1 MTAQRIGT
9 DLARGAA
16 GDIGFAWALG
26 LGIGLLAFG
35 LLGFVPNP
43 LVGAPSAAWGT
54 PVFVTG
60 DAHDVLNLVAGAI
73 VLYGA
78 LGLTGR
84 RRGGLLIVAGVIG
97 LVLFLV
103 GLVSGTAF
111 GLLAYPVN
119 LPDQLLLLVVGGV
132 SIAVGYLARG
142 GTLRRPHGGEL
153 TATDA

>member
-16 GDIGFAWALG
+16 GDIGFAWSLG
-26 LGIGLLAFG
+26 LGIGLLAMG

-43 LVGAPSAAWGT
+43 LVGAPSPAWGT
-54 PVFVTG
+54 PLFLTG
-60 DAHDVLNLVAGAI
+60 DAHDVLDLVAGAA
-73 VLYGA
+73 VLYAA

-84 RRGGLLIVAGVIG
+84 RRGALLIGAGVIG

-103 GLVSGTAF
+103 GLVSGTGF

-119 LPDQLLLLVVGGV
+119 LPDQLLLLVVSGV

-142 GTLRRPHGGEL
+142 GSLRRPSGGDPS
-153 TATDA
+153 TTGA